1 MTLKGQGTGPLP
13 PLLAQYVEL
22 RDAYPDYL
30 LLFQVGDFYE
40 TFGEDAERFSRAL
53 GITLTHKP
61 AKDFTTPMAGIP
73 VRAVDV
79 HLERLL
85 KLGFRVA
92 VADQMEL
99 AEEAQASRGT
109 RTGDGG
115 SLDKLVRR
123 EVTQLL
129 TPGTVL
135 RENLLKPEANY
146 LAALSTGDG
155 YGLALLEVSTGE
167 FRGSVLYGKSLLYDE
182 LFRYRP
188 AEVLLAPELF
198 HNLAFREE
206 FQRRFPVMTSEGRF
220 ELERGRLLLATQFA
234 QFAQLPASLEHT
246 ALLRAAG
253 AVLSYALETQNGALP
268 QVREFVRYDPSAFM
282 QLSEA
287 TLRTLEVY
295 DPSPVARSLGSGE
308 ERTLMGVLGL
318 TRTAPGRRL
327 LRAWLRHPL
336 VEQAPLQA
344 RLDAVEALVRD
355 GVLRAEVRK
364 LLYRIHDLE
373 RLSTRLLAGRTSAR
387 DLSALQRSL
396 SLLPELSAHLR
407 GFAPLASLSER
418 LPVLS
423 EVAERIASAL
433 VEDPPL
439 KLTEGGLIRQGFD
452 PELDDLRHR
461 AEEGRTWIA
470 KLEASE
476 REKTQIATLKVGYNA
491 VFGYY
496 LEATRPYYQAVPKDW
511 RAIQTLKDRMRFTTP
526 ELKEQERKILQADSE
541 SQKREYAVFL
551 ELREDVARHAEE
563 VRQVA
568 YVLAELDVYA
578 ALAEAAVEFGYSRP
592 RFSGDG
598 SLSIH
603 AGRHPVVE
611 RWGEFIA
618 NDLGMNPQAR
628 LMILTGPNMAGKSTY
643 LRQTALIALLAQ
655 IGSFVPAE
663 SATLPLFDRIY
674 TRIGASD
681 DIAGGRSTFMVEMD
695 ELASILQNAT
705 ARSLVLLDEIGRGTS
720 TYDGLSLAWAAA
732 EHLHDKVRAYTLFA
746 THYFELTALPE
757 RLSAARNAH
766 VAAKEESGG
775 LVFYHQVLPGP
786 ASKSYGLEVARL
798 AGIPKEVLLRAQA
811 VLAGLE
817 ASQDGLSGEV
827 LDELLNLD
835 LSRTSPLDALLFL
848 RKLQELLKGVR
859 VDDSEVTP

>member
-40 TFGEDAERFSRAL
+40 TFGEDAERFARAL

-99 AEEAQASRGT
+99 AEEAQASRGM

-115 SLDKLVRR
+115 GLDKLVRR

-146 LAALSTGDG
+146 LAALGTGDG

-167 FRGSVLYGKSLLYDE
+167 FRGSVLYGKSMVYDE

-220 ELERGRLLLATQFA
+220 ELEPGKAALVA
-234 QFAQLPASLEHT
+234 QFGQLPPGLEHA

-253 AVLSYALETQNGALP
+253 AVLGYAQETQKGTLP
-268 QVREFVRYDPSAFM
+268 QVREFVRYDPGAFM

-295 DPSPVARSLGSGE
+295 DPSPVAKSLGSGL

-336 VEQAPLQA
+336 VEEAPLQA

-355 GVLRAEVRK
+355 GVLRSEVRK

-373 RLSTRLLAGRTSAR
+373 RLATRLLAGRSSAR
-387 DLSALQRSL
+387 DLLALQRSL
-396 SLLPELSAHLR
+396 ALLPELSAHLR
-407 GFAPLASLSER
+407 SFVPLASLGER

-452 PELDDLRHR
+452 SELDDLRR
-461 AEEGRTWIA
+461 RSEEGQAWIA

-476 REKTQIATLKVGYNA
+476 REKTQIPTLKVGYNA
-491 VFGYY
+491 VFGYF

-511 RAIQTLKDRMRFTTP
+511 RAVQTLKDRMRFTTP

-551 ELREDVARHAEE
+551 ELREQVARHAEE

-568 YVLAELDVYA
+568 YLLAELDVYA

-592 RFSGDG
+592 RFSDG

-603 AGRHPVVE
+603 SGRHPVVE

-618 NDLGMNPQAR
+618 NDLSMSPQAR

-695 ELASILQNAT
+695 ELASILHNAT

-746 THYFELTALPE
+746 THYFELTALPQ

-798 AGIPKEVLLRAQA
+798 AGLPKEVLLRAQA

-817 ASQDGLSGEV
+817 ASQDGLSQEV
-827 LDELLNLD
+827 VDELLSLD
-835 LSRTSPLDALLFL
+835 LSRTNPLEALLFL
-848 RKLQELLKGVR
+848 QKLQELLKGV
-859 VDDSEVTP
+859 VPDA